1 MARRFLSVAIAGLIV
16 AVTTGLVLSHARTP
30 PLATTVPT
38 GPSATLAANDWSV
51 LSPLLTSAIE
61 RAKHAAQERGR
72 TELED
77 WRRQVMLRVDPGFLD
92 DHLSYVNKRG
102 DDVKWLWRR
111 LLDGQQEADRQYLQ
125 SVADALNAKVFDP
138 AQVQAE
144 LDLVA
149 NAMGEAFTKELTVT
163 LAAMRGEVGRDPAK
177 FDARLEQV
185 VFAGADRTESI
196 SLKSIVTDP
205 DAAGAMTQRV
215 ARQIKQEMGHSRSQ
229 DGEGAR
235 SGKDSCARL
244 LGRSGRRTGLQSGP
258 LSRRGQ
264 SCRGSHR
271 DRGRRSRRDRRGGW
285 ARMVGNHSQH
295 VNEARPRLKEQI
307 ERSLHDFTEAT
318 LKDDGRFGVGLD
330 AFAVKLAHGVRQQ
343 ETAWGRIAT
352 RVQAF
357 LDL

>member
-1 MARRFLSVAIAGLIV
+1 MR
-16 AVTTGLVLSHARTP
+16 
-30 PLATTVPT
+30 
-38 GPSATLAANDWSV
+38 
-51 LSPLLTSAIE
+51 
-61 RAKHAAQERGR
+61 
-72 TELED
+72 
-77 WRRQVMLRVDPGFLD
+77 RVDPGFLD

-163 LAAMRGEVGRDPAK
+163 LAAMRGEVGRDPAV

-215 ARQIKQEMGHSRSQ
+215 ARQIKQEMGRLDPKMVKAPEAEKIVALVFSAAVAAERAYKAALFL
-229 DGEGAR
+229 GVGKAAAGAI
-235 SGKDSCARL
+235 GTAAA
-244 LGRSGRRTGLQSGP
+244 GVVVIAAVGGLEWWNQ
-258 LSRRGQ
+258 
-264 SCRGSHR
+264 
-271 DRGRRSRRDRRGGW
+271 
-285 ARMVGNHSQH
+285 SQH

-330 AFAVKLAHGVRQQ
+330 AFAVKLAHSVRQQ